1 MNRKLWIRKALSMC
15 LVVATM
21 ATYSMV
27 ALASSERVA
36 GELLVSGKNI
46 DGQTAFVKINGEMAQ
61 SGRSVFSSSTV
72 VTPEDASAIINLGK
86 IGKIELAPNT
96 TLALSFDDKGIN
108 GDLIAGRLNVLSAAD
123 AVNVKTTG
131 GKTLKLNAGESA
143 TSGQTGGQTQDD
155 DDDDND
161 GGSAGLLYALV
172 VGGAIVGLV
181 LAARTDNNRIALGGG
196 ATIVS
201 PLR

>member
-1 MNRKLWIRKALSMC
+1 MC

-27 ALASSERVA
+27 ALASAERVA

-72 VTPEDASAIINLGK
+72 VTPENTSAIINLGK

-96 TLALSFDDKGIN
+96 TLALSFDDKGIS
-108 GDLIAGRLNVLSAAD
+108 GDLIAGQLTVLSAAD

-131 GKTLKLNAGESA
+131 GKTVNLSAGESA
-143 TSGQTGGQTQDD
+143 TSGKVQDD
-155 DDDDND
+155 DDDDDNN

-172 VGGAIVGLV
+172 IGGAIVGLV
-181 LAARTDNNRIALGGG
+181 LAARTDNNRVALGGG

-201 PLR
+201 PSR